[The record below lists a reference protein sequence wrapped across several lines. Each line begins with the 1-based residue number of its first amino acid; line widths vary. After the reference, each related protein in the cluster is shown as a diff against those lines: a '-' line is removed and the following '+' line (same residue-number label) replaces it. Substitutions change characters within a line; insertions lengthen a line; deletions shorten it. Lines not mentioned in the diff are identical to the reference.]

1 MGKLKNISVSFI
13 VPYHAL
19 SRVLLTRCLDSIV
32 SLGDLID
39 WEAWVV
45 DDGTPDSQANLW
57 VEAYADSRI
66 HYHYQKWGGLS
77 AARNTGLSLATKMYV
92 QFIDSDDYL
101 FTEVYVKAL
110 DLVNDWVPDVFAF
123 HYVKVWGIPPVTI
136 SDTKLKKQRR
146 IDYEGSGP
154 HYMMAHNIRVSAC
167 GYLISRK
174 CLGDLR
180 FRVSLYHEDEDFTP
194 LMLLRARRL
203 VVTRLPVY
211 AYFQR
216 SGSIMLDKDPV
227 RLRKRFTDM
236 LFILNRHTEVQCQ
249 LDGTK
254 ALALKRRNAT
264 FALAILYELICQA
277 PTKQFLFAVLDQLR
291 NTGYYPLPDRNEP
304 FLYRIVRLVTCSPKL
319 VVLLFLLFRFK
330 KI

>member
-19 SRVLLTRCLDSIV
+19 SRLLLTRCLDSIV

-110 DLVNDWVPDVFAF
+110 DLVNDLVPDVFAF

-136 SDTKLKKQRR
+136 SDTPFR
-146 IDYEGSGP
+146 
-154 HYMMAHNIRVSAC
+154 C